1 MKTGHPMK
9 AGHRGFLLIKIKRV
23 HTLFVF
29 LLVLVSPHDNR
40 LVSKELGGERKG
52 DSNMRSVTFV
62 ERRHSFL

>member
-1 MKTGHPMK
+1 M
-9 AGHRGFLLIKIKRV
+9 
-23 HTLFVF
+23 F